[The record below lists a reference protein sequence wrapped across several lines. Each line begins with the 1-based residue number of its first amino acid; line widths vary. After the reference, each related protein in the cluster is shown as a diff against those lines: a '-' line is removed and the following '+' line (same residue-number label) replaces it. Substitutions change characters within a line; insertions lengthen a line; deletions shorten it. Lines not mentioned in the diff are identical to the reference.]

1 MKKLTL
7 AILLAIGSAQASIT
21 RDIVLGQ
28 IDSTGEQATLATI
41 QVEIDYRKLPVTP
54 ATTPH
59 SEDDAA
65 LTVVGIKYK
74 GAARGDLEGI
84 ERLHIPHLT
93 LNPALFHPAGCPG
106 EFNNGWVFGVVCR
119 DDNPADDQRITLD
132 LAGNTW
138 YREFGYGVTATG
150 YLEPPRELPPK
161 LESEEEEPTNETD
174 NKPESTPDVQTPT
187 GGVDEPEEPVQVEQ
201 HQESGDEHAPAGA
214 QNGGDSEADKPTNKP
229 KPEEGDSEIEEE
241 SDNGDQGSDDIQ
253 PHGGADRP
261 GNGDD
266 KDEGQA
272 AGNGQDDHS
281 GPAENPGGDDTP
293 NRDSGDSVNNGGGS
307 ASLLTLALFIRR
319 FKKENLCR
327 YFR

>member
-28 IDSTGEQATLATI
+28 IDSTGEQDTLATI
-41 QVEIDYRKLPVTP
+41 KVEIDYRKLPVTP

-214 QNGGDSEADKPTNKP
+214 QNGGDSEADKPANKP
-229 KPEEGDSEIEEE
+229 KPEEGQNEI
-241 SDNGDQGSDDIQ
+241 
-253 PHGGADRP
+253 
-261 GNGDD
+261 GDD
-266 KDEGQA
+266 DETTSGANTRPTEGTDGQGEGDIEGEIPPLGDGQA
-272 AGNGQDDHS
+272 DNS
-281 GPAENPGGDDTP
+281 GPAPSNGDEYSAP
-293 NRDSGDSVNNGGGS
+293 EVAGSGGG
-307 ASLLTLALFIRR
+307 AVSLLALMVMFLKRR
-319 FKKENLCR
+319 LKWI
-327 YFR
+327 